1 MTTQQLSNENKVWR
15 YALLLALF
23 TILYNLG
30 EGLVSIYFGV
40 EDEAL
45 TLFGFGI
52 DSFIEVLSGI
62 GILAMVVRIQ
72 RNREAPRSG
81 FERAAL
87 RLTGISFYLLGAGL
101 AVTAVYNLIS
111 GHKPETTIP
120 GLIISVISIAMMWL
134 LVVGKRRVGHALDSA
149 PILADANCTLVCI
162 YMSLVLL
169 ASSLVYQFTGFG
181 FVDSL
186 GALGLIYFSIKE
198 GKEAFEKAAGL
209 EDTCDCEDD
218 RWEKGK

>member
-1 MTTQQLSNENKVWR
+1 MTQQQLSNENKVWR
-15 YALLLALF
+15 VALLLALF

-30 EGLVSIYFGV
+30 EGLVSIYFGA

-87 RLTGISFYLLGAGL
+87 RLTGRSCLDYLLAWQR
-101 AVTAVYNLIS
+101 I
-111 GHKPETTIP
+111 
-120 GLIISVISIAMMWL
+120 
-134 LVVGKRRVGHALDSA
+134 
-149 PILADANCTLVCI
+149 
-162 YMSLVLL
+162 
-169 ASSLVYQFTGFG
+169 TG
-181 FVDSL
+181 
-186 GALGLIYFSIKE
+186 
-198 GKEAFEKAAGL
+198 
-209 EDTCDCEDD
+209 
-218 RWEKGK
+218 